1 MAPIVVDLAPEALT
15 AAARALYDE
24 AHTVSTAV
32 RRQWVRS
39 SDWAGMA
46 GSDEAGERWG
56 TAYDE
61 DVDAFSRAV
70 RTVVSALSSLGLL
83 IEQSAVNH
91 ATADSIAASATPP
104 DPTSGPPATLEDL
117 AFSSA
122 VGDAG
127 PGLQGAVEIADA
139 VGVPCPNGDT
149 DRLRA
154 ASEAWITVGRELL
167 DVRTRLLGVADGLR
181 ESTSPEI
188 DAMQDDVRRVLNAV
202 EAAAGACSGLAA
214 LCRDFADQLA
224 DTRSQIRDL
233 IEQFALEEAAAVA
246 VGIGLAFV
254 SAGLSAAAGAA
265 VAAGRFARTASRVR
279 AVVAA
284 LGAFARMRRNETA
297 MATLDRVVD
306 DVEEVTTRIPVR
318 WDDVVPRE
326 TPPVA
331 PGWSSS
337 RALDDHFARHGA
349 DVGARTAQEYAELA
363 ARFRDDP
370 SHLVKIGPDGTVR
383 MYDPATNTFAAYT
396 PDGITKTFFRP
407 GSGAAYWDRQPGV
420 PR

>member
-1 MAPIVVDLAPEALT
+1 MAPIVVDLAPDALT
-15 AAARALYDE
+15 AAARALYGE
-24 AHTVSTAV
+24 ADTVATAV
-32 RRQWVRS
+32 RAQQRRAA
-39 SDWAGMA
+39 DWGGMA
-46 GSDEAGERWG
+46 GSDEAGRRWG

-61 DVDAFSRAV
+61 DVAAV
-70 RTVVSALSSLGLL
+70 SGALRTVVSALSSLGVL

-91 ATADSIAASATPP
+91 ATADSIAASGPPP
-104 DPTSGPPATLEDL
+104 DLSAGTPTTLEDVL
-117 AFSSA
+117 LPSA
-122 VGDAG
+122 VGDSG
-127 PGLQGAVEIADA
+127 PGLQGAIEIADA

-154 ASEAWITVGRELL
+154 ASEAWIVVGRELL
-167 DVRTRLLGVADGLR
+167 DVRSRLLGVADGLR
-181 ESTSPEI
+181 VSTSPEI

-214 LCRDFADQLA
+214 LCRDFADRLA
-224 DTRSQIRDL
+224 DTRAQIRDL
-233 IEQFALEEAAAVA
+233 IEQFAIEEAAAVA

-306 DVEEVTTRIPVR
+306 DVEEVTTRVPVR
-318 WDDVVPRE
+318 WDDVVPRDA
-326 TPPVA
+326 PPAA

-349 DVGARTAQEYAELA
+349 DVGARSAQDYAELA

-370 SHLVKIGPDGTVR
+370 SHLVKVGPDGTVR
-383 MYDPATNTFAAYT
+383 MYDPASNTFAAYA
-396 PDGITKTFFRP
+396 PDGTVKTLFRP

>member
-1 MAPIVVDLAPEALT
+1 MAPIVVDLAPEALA
-15 AAARALYDE
+15 AAARALYGE
-24 AHTVSTAV
+24 AYTVANAV
-32 RRQWVRS
+32 REHGRRASGWG
-39 SDWAGMA
+39 GMA
-46 GSDEAGERWG
+46 GSDEAGRRWG

-61 DVDAFSRAV
+61 DVAAV
-70 RTVVSALSSLGLL
+70 SAALRTVVSALSSLGVLV
-83 IEQSAVNH
+83 EQSAVNH
-91 ATADSIAASATPP
+91 ATADSIAASAPP
-104 DPTSGPPATLEDL
+104 PSLSAGTPATLEEVL
-117 AFSSA
+117 LPSA
-122 VGDAG
+122 VGDSG
-127 PGLQGAVEIADA
+127 PGLQGAIEIADA

-149 DRLRA
+149 DRLQA
-154 ASEAWITVGRELL
+154 AADGWIGFGRELL
-167 DVRTRLLGVADGLR
+167 DVRSRLLGLADGLR

-214 LCRDFADQLA
+214 LCRDFADRLA
-224 DTRSQIRDL
+224 DTRARIRDL
-233 IEQFALEEAAAVA
+233 IEQFAIEEAAAVA

-254 SAGLSAAAGAA
+254 SAGLSAAAGGA

-306 DVEEVTTRIPVR
+306 DVEEVTTRVPVR
-318 WDDVVPRE
+318 WDDVVPGQTR
-326 TPPVA
+326 PAA

-349 DVGARTAQEYAELA
+349 DVGARSARDYAELA
-363 ARFRDDP
+363 ARFREDP

>member
-1 MAPIVVDLAPEALT
+1 MAPIVVDVAPEALA

-24 AHTVSTAV
+24 AHTVSTAM
-32 RRQWVRS
+32 RNQRS
-39 SDWAGMA
+39 RAADWAGMA
-46 GSDEAGERWG
+46 GSDEAGHRWG

-61 DVDAFSRAV
+61 DVDALSRAV
-70 RTVVSALSSLGLL
+70 RTVVSALSSLGVL

-91 ATADSIAASATPP
+91 ATADSIAASAPP
-104 DPTSGPPATLEDL
+104 PEPSPGPPATLEVL
-117 AFSSA
+117 LFPPA

-154 ASEAWITVGRELL
+154 AAEAWILFGRELL

-214 LCRDFADQLA
+214 LCRDFADRLA

-233 IEQFALEEAAAVA
+233 LEQFAIEEAAAVA

-279 AVVAA
+279 AVVVA

-306 DVEEVTTRIPVR
+306 DVEEVTTRVPVR

-326 TPPVA
+326 TPPAA

-349 DVGARTAQEYAELA
+349 DVGARSAQDYAELA